1 MTYSARISPPAR
13 SELERCGENFIAVF
27 EEMMEL
33 LRSAVPAVSAA

>member
-1 MTYSARISPPAR
+1 MTYSAHIPHLHDRDSNAAR
-13 SELERCGENFIAVF
+13 NFIAVF